1 MTSNAL
7 KKMKV
12 NLTWIN
18 EQLGKTMSLR
28 RTTLEEQRELMK
40 LESLVWDFII
50 INYFP
55 FWLPLS
61 FFIQD

>member
-1 MTSNAL
+1 MISNAL

-28 RTTLEEQRELMK
+28 RTTLDEERELTK
-40 LESLVWDFII
+40 LESLR
-50 INYFP
+50 
-55 FWLPLS
+55 
-61 FFIQD
+61 